1 MYTFICSKNE
11 EVSYRIADILSAA
24 SNPVKIYTSIK
35 DLTIALS
42 ESAIVNL
49 IYHIS
54 DNEDDAI
61 NELELEKLQHNF
73 KDTINT
79 LVLSNTPHSE
89 QGVRLLNMNVRGY
102 SNSWIEPQKLLL
114 ALSTIEQGEIWAGA
128 ILIEY
133 LLSKSTEQ
141 NKTSHSDQ
149 RIEALLF
156 EQLTEREQQIAQHI
170 FSGQQN
176 KLIADELCISERTV
190 KAHLTTIYKK
200 LDVKNR
206 LELTLKLNK
215 KIH

>member
-1 MYTFICSKNE
+1 MSQRL
-11 EVSYRIADILSAA
+11 VDILSAA
-24 SNPVKIYTSIK
+24 SSSAKIYTSIK
-35 DLTIALS
+35 DLTIALTK
-42 ESAIVNL
+42 SAMVNL

-54 DNEDDAI
+54 DERDTVNEI
-61 NELELEKLQHNF
+61 ELEKLQKHF
-73 KDTINT
+73 KDKINT
-79 LVLSNTPHSE
+79 LVLSNTPNSE

-102 SNSWIEPQKLLL
+102 ANSWIEPQKLLL

-128 ILIEY
+128 VLIEY

-149 RIEALLF
+149 SIEALLF
-156 EQLTEREQQIAQHI
+156 EQLTEREQQITQHI

-176 KLIADELCISERTV
+176 KLIADELFISERTV

>member
-1 MYTFICSKNE
+1 MYTFICSNNK
-11 EVSYRIADILSAA
+11 EVSQRLVDILSAA
-24 SNPVKIYTSIK
+24 SSSAKIYTSIK
-35 DLTIALS
+35 DLTIALTK
-42 ESAIVNL
+42 SAMVNL

-54 DNEDDAI
+54 DERDTVNEI
-61 NELELEKLQHNF
+61 ELEKLQKHF
-73 KDTINT
+73 KDKINT
-79 LVLSNTPHSE
+79 LVLSNTPNSE

-102 SNSWIEPQKLLL
+102 ANSWIEPQKLLL

-128 ILIEY
+128 VLIEY

-149 RIEALLF
+149 SIEALLF
-156 EQLTEREQQIAQHI
+156 EQLTEREQQITQHI

-176 KLIADELCISERTV
+176 KLIADELFISERTV